1 MGAPAASAP
10 AETPSAEPAPGPE
23 VKMPDV
29 VTPPPA
35 KQPTATET
43 VEKDIV
49 KEPSKLSKVLVL
61 VGIVAV
67 VAVVGVLLAQWLRT
81 LDPVANFIDTYD
93 GTPTHPDA
101 VDEGIPGWV
110 GWQHFFN
117 FFIMVM
123 VIRSG
128 FIIRNQERPEAYW
141 TPNQGGFFSPKRN
154 SPQKVSIQQ
163 WIHQSFNVLWVLN
176 GLIFY
181 IMVFATGHWMRLV
194 PTNWDIF
201 PNIVSAGLQ
210 YVSLDWP
217 EENSW
222 VYYNALQ
229 IMTYFITVFIAAP
242 IAILSGLRLSTWW
255 PQQAKGLNKA
265 FPLEAARKVHFI
277 TMLYFVLFIIVHLF
291 LVFTTGVL
299 SNLNMMFTA
308 RQADDWI
315 GIGVFALSVAVT
327 VGIAWLIKPIF
338 ISPIAEKTGQVSTR

>member
-1 MGAPAASAP
+1 MGAPAEAP
-10 AETPSAEPAPGPE
+10 AEQKAPEPEPA
-23 VKMPDV
+23 VKTPDV

-35 KQPTATET
+35 EQPTATKS
-43 VEKDIV
+43 VEKDVV
-49 KEPSKLSKVLVL
+49 KEPSKLRKALILVA
-61 VGIVAV
+61 IVAV
-67 VAVVGVLLAQWLRT
+67 VAVAGVLLAQWLRT
-81 LDPVANFIDTYD
+81 MDPVANFIATYD

-117 FFIMVM
+117 FFIIVM

-141 TPNQGGFFSPKRN
+141 TPREGGLYSPKQN

-163 WIHQSFNVLWVLN
+163 WIHQSFNVLWVVN
-176 GLIFY
+176 GLIFF

-229 IMTYFITVFIAAP
+229 MMTYFITVFIAAP
-242 IAILSGLRLSTWW
+242 IAIISGLRLSTWW

-265 FPLEAARKVHFI
+265 FPLEVARKVHFI
-277 TMLYFVLFIIVHLF
+277 TMLYFVLFILVHLF

-308 RQADDWI
+308 READDWWGI
-315 GIGVFALSVAVT
+315 GIFALSVAVT
-327 VGIAWLIKPIF
+327 VTVAWLVKPIF